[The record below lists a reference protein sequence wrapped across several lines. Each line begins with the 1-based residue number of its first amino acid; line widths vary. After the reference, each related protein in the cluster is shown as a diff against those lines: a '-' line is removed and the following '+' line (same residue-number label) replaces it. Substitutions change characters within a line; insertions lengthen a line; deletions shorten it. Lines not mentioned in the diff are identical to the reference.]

1 MRRTYLVIF
10 VFIFGASIAISQ
22 DFQQTSYAFKNS
34 LKVSV
39 TQFFASEYR
48 LTYERYFKNH
58 GISLAISPGYIL
70 NKKPSIW
77 LNQNRFTELSGY
89 GAKLTLKKHWFN
101 SESPIIANRKATS
114 IIDLYTAPY
123 FQYFH
128 FRYREDQI
136 AFLTE
141 GFSSNL
147 YSREDQYN
155 DIIDAF
161 ESGILAG
168 VEVAIHQRFM
178 VDVFGGAGFRY
189 ADITSNPI
197 YGTRIGV
204 GSWSRGY
211 TGLVP
216 RIGVNLGF
224 SF

>member
-1 MRRTYLVIF
+1 MAQNVPETGY
-10 VFIFGASIAISQ
+10 
-22 DFQQTSYAFKNS
+22 TFKNS

-58 GISLAISPGYIL
+58 GISLAISPGYVL

-77 LNQNRFTELSGY
+77 LNQNRFSELSGY

-101 SESPIIANRKATS
+101 SDSPIVANRRATS

-123 FQYFH
+123 FQYFN

-136 AFLTE
+136 EFLTE
-141 GFSSNL
+141 GFDNNL
-147 YSREDQYN
+147 YSRSDQYN
-155 DIIDAF
+155 DIINAF

-168 VEVAIHQRFM
+168 VEIAVHQRFM
-178 VDVFGGAGFRY
+178 VDLFGGAGFRY
-189 ADITSNPI
+189 ADIVSNPVH
-197 YGTRIGV
+197 GTRIGV